1 MRMVFALVLMVGV
14 ALAGA
19 AVYMAQGY
27 ISQTQNALAQE
38 RAARAKAGPLVEVFV
53 VNKDRNY
60 GDPLTKDDVQKIY
73 WPENALPKDIA
84 RDEAVLFPEGENDPR
99 FVARSMQKFEP
110 VLMSKVTEPGQQ
122 AGLIGQLKSGERA
135 FAIKV
140 DVASGV
146 SGFLQPSDYVDVY
159 WTGRAPTQDT
169 DITQLIES
177 SLRIVAVDQQA
188 NSDGSGGGA
197 IIARTVTVAAS
208 PQQVARLAQAQATG
222 RMALSLVGSS
232 AQSADAVEVTGNS
245 LLGIVVEEPVAEPEA
260 VVVENRV
267 CTINTRKGAEVQV
280 TEIPCTN

>member
-60 GDPLTKDDVQKIY
+60 GEPLTKADVQKIY

-84 RDEAVLFPEGENDPR
+84 RDEAVLFPEGESEPR
-99 FVARSMQKFEP
+99 YVARALSKFEP
-110 VLMSKVTEPGQQ
+110 VLMSKVTEPGEP
-122 AGLIGQLKSGERA
+122 AGLTGQLKSGERA

-140 DVASGV
+140 DVSSGV
-146 SGFLQPSDYVDVY
+146 SGFLQPGDSVDIY
-159 WTGRAPTQDT
+159 WTGSAPNQDT
-169 DITQLIES
+169 EVTQLIEGS
-177 SLRIVAVDQQA
+177 VRIIAVDQQA
-188 NSDGSGGGA
+188 SSDGSIGGA
-197 IIARTVTVAAS
+197 TIARTVTVAAA
-208 PQQVARLAQAQATG
+208 PGQVARLAQAQATG
-222 RMALSLVGSS
+222 RMALSLVGSDTEIAS
-232 AQSADAVEVTGNS
+232 AVEVNGKS
-245 LLGIVVEEPVAEPEA
+245 LLGIIDAPAPEPTPVPVED
-260 VVVENRV
+260 RV
-267 CTINTRKGAEVQV
+267 CTITTRKGADVQV

>member
-60 GDPLTKDDVQKIY
+60 GEPLTKDDVQKIY

-84 RDEAVLFPEGENDPR
+84 RDEAALFPEGETEPR
-99 FVARSMQKFEP
+99 FVARSMTKFEP
-110 VLMSKVTEPGQQ
+110 VLMSKVTAPGAP
-122 AGLIGQLKSGERA
+122 AGLTGQLKTGERA
-135 FAIKV
+135 FAIRV

-146 SGFLQPSDYVDVY
+146 SGFLQPADYVDVY
-159 WTGRAPTQDT
+159 WTGRAPGQDT
-169 DITQLIES
+169 DVTQLIEG
-177 SLRIVAVDQQA
+177 SLRIVAIDQQS
-188 NSDGSGGGA
+188 NSDNSGGGA
-197 IIARTVTVAAS
+197 VIARTVTVAAS

-222 RMALSLVGSS
+222 RMALSLV
-232 AQSADAVEVTGNS
+232 ATNAETATAVEVNSNS
-245 LLGIVVEEPVAEPEA
+245 LLGIKVEEAPAPAPEVAA
-260 VVVENRV
+260 AKV
-267 CTINTRKGAEVQV
+267 CTITTRKGAEAQV